1 MNSTASRRTA
11 ILLSYSA
18 LAVFAP
24 GVAQQINQTPAAGGM
39 AEITVN
45 VNVVQVPVVVRD
57 AQGRPVGNLKK
68 EDFEIFDQGKPQVIS
83 GFTIQKHSPN
93 DSVTKE
99 GGPLSSDPAL
109 SVPDGAGSHLAPQGA
124 GSPRRYIVFLFDDL
138 HLSGADLQQVQGAA
152 TRMLAQSLDGADVAD
167 VVSFSG
173 ISSGMTQ
180 DRAKLQE
187 AIAKLKPRGLNGE
200 AGRQCPNIDYY
211 QADLINKQDEL
222 ATQSAIEDAMT
233 CAHMTMQPGVGRERA
248 AELLVQ
254 SAATQALAIGDQD
267 ARATLGFLEELA
279 GKMASLPGERM
290 IILVSPGFPSSSL
303 AGMTLK
309 SQIIDIAA
317 RSGVTIN
324 ALDAR
329 GLYSTELAAS
339 SRGSGASATGSASQY
354 HRDSMVANSDVMAEL
369 ADGTGGVYFHNIN
382 DLQGGFRR
390 LAAAPEFLYLLDF
403 SPKSFKPNGTYHQL
417 KVVVHQH
424 GLTVQARLRYLAPS
438 RSNVSGTGVPV
449 PEGSGGSQV
458 STPPPPAPP
467 ARTERS
473 GTNQGSTDEAVKSPA
488 EVPEVR
494 LTATVHGHVNDT
506 AGAAF
511 EGGSVGLVVTELG
524 QLPGD
529 AKAKYSFTVDD
540 DGNFAGT
547 RIEPGTYTVVFYF
560 GDKLIDYMAN
570 VNLPGGHDTALNLD
584 ETRKEYLDRATS
596 ADPAEIKIKK

>member
-1 MNSTASRRTA
+1 MNSSASSRTA

-18 LAVFAP
+18 FAVFAP
-24 GVAQQINQTPAAGGM
+24 GVAQHKDQTPAAGGT

-83 GFTIQKHSPN
+83 GFTIQRHSPD
-93 DSVTKE
+93 DSVTKN
-99 GGPLSSDPAL
+99 GGPESSDPSL
-109 SVPDGAGSHLAPQGA
+109 SVSDGAGSHLAPQRA
-124 GSPRRYIVFLFDDL
+124 GSPKRYIVFLFDDF

-152 TRMLAQSLDGADVAD
+152 TRMLAESLDGADVAD

-200 AGRQCPNIDYY
+200 AGKECPDIDYY

-222 ATQSAIEDAMT
+222 ATQSAIEDAMA
-233 CAHMTMQPGVGRERA
+233 CAHMKMEPGIGRARA

-254 SAATQALAIGDQD
+254 SAATQALAIGDQE
-267 ARATLGFLEELA
+267 ARATLSFLEELA

-303 AGMTLK
+303 ASMTLK
-309 SQIIDIAA
+309 SKIIDIAA
-317 RSGVTIN
+317 RSDVTIN

-329 GLYSTELAAS
+329 GLYSTELAA
-339 SRGSGASATGSASQY
+339 GSAGRGASATGPASRY
-354 HRDSMVANSDVMAEL
+354 HHDAMVANSDVMAEL
-369 ADGTGGVYFHNIN
+369 ADGTGGAYFHNSN

-390 LAAAPEFLYLLDF
+390 LAAAPEFVYLLDF
-403 SPKSFKPNGTYHQL
+403 SPKSFKLNGSYHQL
-417 KVVVHQH
+417 KVVVHPH

-438 RSNVSGTGVPV
+438 RSNVSGTSVSI
-449 PEGSGGSQV
+449 PEGTGGSQV
-458 STPPPPAPP
+458 STPPPAISP
-467 ARTERS
+467 ARTEKS
-473 GTNQGSTDEAVKSPA
+473 DTNQGPTDEAVKSPA
-488 EVPEVR
+488 GVPEVS
-494 LTATVHGHVNDT
+494 LAATVHGHVNDT

-511 EGGSVGLVVTELG
+511 EGGSVGLAVPDPG

-529 AKAKYSFTVDD
+529 AKLKYRFTVDD
-540 DGNFAGT
+540 DGNFAGA

-560 GDKLIDYMAN
+560 GDKLMDYVAN